1 MPETK
6 PNPDDTVIWL
16 RLTFEQLKD
25 IKPGSELAKT
35 ILRDSLVYGSAW
47 RPAYINAVERLII
60 NPALMLDEDA
70 PISDRETL
78 DGEDGAYVM
87 CWQFIPHSAVIPPTN
102 AQIAGPPAAAEL
114 NRLKAIAENL
124 DV

>member
-1 MPETK
+1 VPK
-6 PNPDDTVIWL
+6 PTDTVLWL

-35 ILRDSLVYGSAW
+35 VLRDSLVYESAW
-47 RPAYINAVERLII
+47 RPAYINAVERLVD
-60 NPALMLDEDA
+60 NPTLMLDEDA
-70 PISDRETL
+70 PISDQETL

-87 CWQFIPHSAVIPPTN
+87 CWQFIPHSAVIPPN
-102 AQIAGPPAAAEL
+102 AQIASPSANTLA
-114 NRLKAIAENL
+114 RLKTIAENL